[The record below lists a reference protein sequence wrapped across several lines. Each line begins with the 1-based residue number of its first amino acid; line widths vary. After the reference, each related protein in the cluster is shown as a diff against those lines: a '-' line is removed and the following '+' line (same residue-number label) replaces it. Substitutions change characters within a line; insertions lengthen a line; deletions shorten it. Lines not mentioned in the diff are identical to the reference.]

1 MFTAKDQIVI
11 ITGAA
16 GGIGGSLVS
25 AYLELGATVV
35 AVDRGPVGP
44 DGVAAYYQLDVTD
57 EPATKAMLADVVS
70 KHGRVDALLHAAGV
84 LGETVDPMETTTA
97 EFARIMEINATATFS
112 IVRET
117 GQVMLDHGTKG
128 TILLFS
134 SVAAKEAR
142 TTYLPY
148 NASKIA
154 VLHITWSMAQI
165 LGPSGISV
173 NAVAPGPTE
182 TNMWAQLAEASGTD
196 ADAATQARAARA
208 AQIPM
213 RRFAH
218 PDEIANAAL
227 FLTDPKN
234 RYITGISL
242 DVAGG
247 AHLGMG
253 S

>member
-1 MFTAKDQIVI
+1 MFTARDQIVI

-25 AYLELGATVV
+25 AYMESEATVI
-35 AVDRGPVGP
+35 AVDRGAERP

-57 EPATKAMLADVVS
+57 EPAVKAMLADVVS
-70 KHGRVDALLHAAGV
+70 RFGRVDALLHAAGV
-84 LGETVDPMETTTA
+84 LGGTVDPMETTTA

-117 GQVMLDHGTKG
+117 AHVMLDNHTKG

-173 NAVAPGPTE
+173 NAVAPGPTD
-182 TNMWAQLAEASGTD
+182 TNMWAQLANASGTD
-196 ADAATQARAARA
+196 TDAAARA
-208 AQIPM
+208 RETRAAQLPM

-218 PDEIANAAL
+218 PDEIASAAL